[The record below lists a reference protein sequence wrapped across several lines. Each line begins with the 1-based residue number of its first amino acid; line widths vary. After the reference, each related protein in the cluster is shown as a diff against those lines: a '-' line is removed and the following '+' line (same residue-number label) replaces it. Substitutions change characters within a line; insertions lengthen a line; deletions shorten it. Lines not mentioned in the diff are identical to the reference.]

1 MKRRFLGTKGHV
13 TAGSEQFWGHINL
26 HTISQGLA
34 TSGSEGCVSGKQ
46 TSRRPDVGRSAPPFR
61 PHDGA
66 GPFLMSKSRNP
77 HTHTHTHTHTNT
89 KRTRVHTHKHMH
101 TNRASHTHK
110 HMHMRAHTKQ
120 NTHIPHIYT
129 PWIYKTGMLRLQ
141 LYHPF
146 RLVILLAF
154 SSLFLHAKQVSNR
167 SCQVNNRSASLETMP
182 TRINSARIDNSCTD
196 IPLTSTGTCSGTFLL
211 HINLPGR
218 KIILLVVGP

>member
-1 MKRRFLGTKGHV
+1 MRVGETD
-13 TAGSEQFWGHINL
+13 
-26 HTISQGLA
+26 
-34 TSGSEGCVSGKQ
+34 TSSPRCRAQRSSVPA
-46 TSRRPDVGRSAPPFR
+46 SRRCRALLDVQNRGT
-61 PHDGA
+61 
-66 GPFLMSKSRNP
+66 